1 MSDVQSLLGNIS
13 KMARVV
19 NEYMLNLDRV
29 ILDPGCIYI
38 SLVDKKVYFM
48 YSLLDNNTDFY
59 GKMRS
64 LYEYILERFDHSI
77 EKIRLVKFYEA
88 YQRILVRNYTPYN
101 LMQLFEDNEDESN
114 SVDKSGSDNTA
125 EGGEYSNIINNTE
138 GMAGSKVLNNADSV
152 VNCRGA
158 NNNEST
164 VNSKFRRKSD
174 SVPDFSSQR
183 NINKGSS
190 ADEPHTD
197 IKDKR
202 SYANGKILSAVRP
215 EPVGVEEHNKCIDK
229 KTQLILKAVAVLLLY
244 NSAASLLFR
253 SYAVVKLDTVV
264 SAALLIA
271 GIVLFYIADKAGVL
285 VGDLKQAK
293 SENVN
298 EIPYRFDLNE
308 EIDNKLVTAEVI
320 KDNEGNVDNRAEE
333 CEHTILLSDYLK
345 SLAEED
351 NKNNKLC
358 LQGLTD
364 DLFPDVRPDNG
375 EYDNVN
381 NTIGLCKFPCTVGSI
396 REASDV
402 YIDNPVISKL
412 HACFSYGDKGFFVED
427 MNSTNGTYINGERL
441 KVHTRVNINNGDIL
455 KFAAYEFKVSIV

>member
-1 MSDVQSLLGNIS
+1 MLRVRAGNRFAVSGRSGRNRGGQNRAAIAVHYIP
-13 KMARVV
+13 ARR
-19 NEYMLNLDRV
+19 LDRNEQYDEPDDRQGDSGIV
-29 ILDPGCIYI
+29 PRDGAAGAVL
-38 SLVDKKVYFM
+38 
-48 YSLLDNNTDFY
+48 
-59 GKMRS
+59 
-64 LYEYILERFDHSI
+64 HS
-77 EKIRLVKFYEA
+77 
-88 YQRILVRNYTPYN
+88 
-101 LMQLFEDNEDESN
+101 
-114 SVDKSGSDNTA
+114 
-125 EGGEYSNIINNTE
+125 
-138 GMAGSKVLNNADSV
+138 
-152 VNCRGA
+152 RGA
-158 NNNEST
+158 
-164 VNSKFRRKSD
+164 D
-174 SVPDFSSQR
+174 
-183 NINKGSS
+183 
-190 ADEPHTD
+190 
-197 IKDKR
+197 
-202 SYANGKILSAVRP
+202 
-215 EPVGVEEHNKCIDK
+215 
-229 KTQLILKAVAVLLLY
+229 
-244 NSAASLLFR
+244 
-253 SYAVVKLDTVV
+253 
-264 SAALLIA
+264 SAALLRHSRRGAFA
-271 GIVLFYIADKAGVL
+271 GGRRRDSAA
-285 VGDLKQAK
+285 
-293 SENVN
+293 
-298 EIPYRFDLNE
+298 
-308 EIDNKLVTAEVI
+308 I